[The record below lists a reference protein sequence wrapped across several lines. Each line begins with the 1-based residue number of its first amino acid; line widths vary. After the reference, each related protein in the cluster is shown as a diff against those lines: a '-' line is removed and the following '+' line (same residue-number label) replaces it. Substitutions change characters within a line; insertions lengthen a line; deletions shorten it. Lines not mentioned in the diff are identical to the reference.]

1 MLLKP
6 GVDISRLRPPIRRA
20 LCVLDEIYKKY
31 DSELVITSTYDG
43 NHLPCSLHYQHLA
56 VDFRFPKSQINM
68 VVSEIRNRLGSDY
81 DVVVESDH
89 IHLEYDPK
97 EK

>member
-20 LCVLDEIYKKY
+20 LCVLDEIFRKY
-31 DSELVITSTYDG
+31 NSELVITSTYDG

-56 VDFRFPKSQINM
+56 IDFRYPHSHISQIIP
-68 VVSEIRNRLGSDY
+68 EIRKALGPDY
-81 DVVVESDH
+81 DVVAEPDH
-89 IHLEYDPK
+89 IHVEYDPK
-97 EK
+97 DD